1 MSAQRGEHV
10 GTRVLWLIP
19 VAILLGTHA
28 AYAQQGCES
37 LTTLKLPYTLI
48 TSAVMAPEAAAAAPA
63 FPAATAAGVVPAHCD
78 VRGVIR
84 PTADS
89 EIKFALWLPSPPVW
103 NSKYRQEGNGG
114 WAGSINTAGF
124 AEPLRRGYAVAAT
137 DNGHEGGGANWAIGH
152 PEKLIDFGYRAV
164 HETSVQSKAILRAYY
179 GRAPERSYFVG
190 CSDGGREALME
201 AQRYPEDFQGILA
214 GAPANNWSHLFTA
227 FVWNERALLAT
238 PDSAIPPAK
247 LAVIQRAVVAACDRR
262 DGVSDGLIEN
272 PLACTFDPGVLACKG
287 GDAPDCLTTPQVA
300 ALRKIYDGPRNP
312 RTQEQI
318 FVGQP
323 VGTEAVPGG
332 WEAWITPAKAAGAI
346 QFGFGNSY
354 YGAAVFED
362 PKWDFRT
369 LDFDGDVSLGD
380 AKAGPVLNATNPDL
394 RSFRAGGGRLIQYHG
409 WGDAAIPAPSSI
421 EYYESVRTFSA
432 RYPDART
439 PANSTTE
446 DFYRLFLVPGMAH
459 CGGGNG
465 PNSFGNG
472 ASRSTAGNPDRDIF
486 TALERWVERGE
497 APSRIIGSGTA
508 ADDPKKP
515 LTRPLCPYPQVAQY
529 SGSGDVNDALNFAC
543 VAPSAR

>member
-1 MSAQRGEHV
+1 MR
-10 GTRVLWLIP
+10 TRVLWLIL
-19 VAILLGTHA
+19 VGTLAGGHA
-28 AYAQQGCES
+28 AYAQQACES

-48 TSAVMAPEAAAAAPA
+48 TSAVMAPEAAAAPA
-63 FPAATAAGVVPAHCD
+63 SPAATAAGVVPAHCD

-89 EIKFALWLPSPPVW
+89 EIKFALWVPSPAAW

-152 PEKLIDFGYRAV
+152 PEKLIDFGHRAV
-164 HETSVQSKAILRAYY
+164 HETSVQSKAIVRAFY

-247 LAVIQRAVVAACDRR
+247 LPVIQRAVVAACDAR
-262 DGVSDGLIEN
+262 DGVRDGLIEN
-272 PLACTFDPGVLACKG
+272 PLACTFDPGVLVCKT
-287 GDAPDCLTTPQVA
+287 GDAADCLTTPQVE
-300 ALRKIYDGPRNP
+300 ALKKIYEGPRSP
-312 RTQEQI
+312 RTQERI

-332 WEAWITPAKAAGAI
+332 WAAWITPAKAAGAI

-369 LDFDGDVSLGD
+369 LDFDRDVSIGD

-421 EYYESVRTFSA
+421 EYYESVRTFMS

-439 PANSTTE
+439 PANAPTE
-446 DFYRLFLVPGMAH
+446 DFYRLFLVPGMGH
-459 CGGGNG
+459 CGGGAG

-472 ASRSTAGNPDRDIF
+472 ASRSTAGDPDRDIF
-486 TALERWVERGE
+486 TAIERWVERGE
-497 APSRIIGSGTA
+497 APIRIIGSGTA
-508 ADDPKKP
+508 ADDPTKV

-529 SGSGDVNDALNFAC
+529 RGSGDVNDASNFAC
-543 VAPSAR
+543 VAPSSR